1 MSRSLP
7 LAKHLSH
14 DELIIGYRSCRDFRD
29 RRRWEVL
36 IWYSRGLDVASIS
49 ARLGL
54 SRPWVRHII
63 RRYNEQGPTALIDR
77 RTQHPGPPSL
87 LDEGQ
92 MQQLKVALEEPVP
105 QELGGGLWN
114 GPKVAAWM
122 SLQLGKSVHR
132 RRGHAYLLLAGYS
145 SQTPRP
151 HHRKSDPVE
160 VEAFKKNCPKP

>member
-7 LAKHLSH
+7 FAKHLSH
-14 DELIIGYRSCRDFRD
+14 DELIEGYRSCRDLRD

-36 IWYSRGLDVASIS
+36 IWYSRAMNVRSIS

-54 SRPWVRHII
+54 SVPWVRHII
-63 RRYNEQGPTALIDR
+63 KRYNQEGPEALVDR
-77 RTQHPGPPSL
+77 RPLHPGPPSL
-87 LDEGQ
+87 LDAE
-92 MQQLKVALEEPVP
+92 QLQLLRAVLEEPVP

-122 SLQLGKSVHR
+122 SAQLGRSVHR
-132 RRGHAYLLLAGYS
+132 RRGHAYLLKAGYS

-160 VEAFKKNCPKP
+160 GEAFKKNCLKP